1 MVLLGVVFDLDAWCS
16 SGYFR
21 VLGFC
26 GLLCI
31 KFFVLVIWFVVWF
44 CVGGWFGL
52 TRGFSVLWACYG
64 IDFSVFGVFG
74 YCLVVDVWILV
85 GASWWCSL
93 ILVGLLVWVVL
104 GFGGVL
110 GCLCCLPKDF
120 AFPWSGVVSMA
131 WGLDLMVS

>member
-1 MVLLGVVFDLDAWCS
+1 MW
-16 SGYFR
+16 
-21 VLGFC
+21 
-26 GLLCI
+26 
-31 KFFVLVIWFVVWF
+31 
-44 CVGGWFGL
+44 GGWFGL

-74 YCLVVDVWILV
+74 YCLVVDVWILGWVLV
-85 GASWWCSL
+85 GWCSL
-93 ILVGLLVWVVL
+93 ILVGLLIWVVL

-120 AFPWSGVVSMA
+120 AFPCGGDIVSMT